1 MFNSKNEKMTA
12 EEIHNSSNTIA
23 KGTNVEGNIE
33 TFGNIRIEGRVKGNI
48 KSKSKVVLG
57 KSSNLEGNM
66 LAQNAE
72 IAGEV
77 HGTLEVTEILI
88 LKPTSVIHGDILTN
102 KLIVES
108 GATFNG
114 NCKMGVSVKEIRIG
128 ENGQAKE
135 KSAKSSGTPEG
146 IKSTT

>member
-12 EEIHNSSNTIA
+12 EEIHNSSNNIA
-23 KGTNVEGNIE
+23 KGTIVEGNIE

-48 KSKSKVVLG
+48 KSKSKVVMG
-57 KSSNLEGNM
+57 KSSELDGNL

-72 IAGEV
+72 VAGEV
-77 HGTLEVTEILI
+77 KGTLEVSEILI
-88 LKPTSVIHGDILTN
+88 LKPTSVVHGDILTN

-114 NCKMGVSVKEIRIG
+114 NCKMGVSIKEIRIG

-135 KSAKSSGTPEG
+135 RPAKSSESEG